1 MPADSDTLSQ
11 QIAQM
16 QTQLAFQE
24 HAIGSLDQ
32 ALAKQQQQ
40 ILLLRR
46 QLELLHERQRDAY
59 AVAHGDGV
67 APPVDEKPP
76 HY

>member
-1 MPADSDTLSQ
+1 MPADSDTLAQ

-24 HAIGSLDQ
+24 DAIGSLDQ
-32 ALAKQQQQ
+32 ALANQQQE

-59 AVAHGDGV
+59 SSAHGDAP

>member
-1 MPADSDTLSQ
+1 MPADIDTLAQ

-24 HAIGSLDQ
+24 DAIGSLDQ
-32 ALAKQQQQ
+32 ALAKQQQEM
-40 ILLLRR
+40 LLLRR

-59 AVAHGDGV
+59 AGPHGDAP
-67 APPVDEKPP
+67 APPADEKPP

>member
-1 MPADSDTLSQ
+1 MPADRDTLAQ

-24 HAIGSLDQ
+24 DAIGNLDQ
-32 ALAKQQQQ
+32 ALANQQQE

-59 AVAHGDGV
+59 SSAHGDAL
-67 APPVDEKPP
+67 APPSDEKPP

>member
-1 MPADSDTLSQ
+1 MPADIDTLAQ
-11 QIAQM
+11 QIAQL

-24 HAIGSLDQ
+24 DTISSLDN
-32 ALAKQQQQ
+32 ALARQQQE

-46 QLELLHERQRDAY
+46 QIELLHARQRDTQEA
-59 AVAHGDGV
+59 AGAPV
-67 APPVDEKPP
+67 APASEKPP